1 MILIMKNHFRGV
13 DKMEFLREK
22 GESSRQ
28 SKQQVGNSDVKA
40 DRVTKIVEDSS
51 LTGTES
57 GRQRVTGILRQ
68 DFTYK

>member
-1 MILIMKNHFRGV
+1 
-13 DKMEFLREK
+13 MEFLREK